1 MLGGVTWPLCALVAS
16 SVKERQSQ
24 QYQVFLR
31 SLYGSDE
38 LTSETLPQQCLAHVE
53 LSGGIKEL
61 FTKIQTVAWWYL
73 SFGFL
78 KTSFH
83 QVFFLILLNC
93 LWCTKLML
101 EFLVK
106 LLDKTCSFTS
116 TPPPN
121 RFVWKA
127 ESQRCG
133 WGRDQVGGESAGAPV
148 CRPTPQMAGWPRLS
162 EAATRSL
169 ELPHLSCAI
178 AFPVQSQRAAVTSSQ
193 MASPSQTWNLS
204 SN

>member
-1 MLGGVTWPLCALVAS
+1 MSNSVVAS
-16 SVKERQSQ
+16 RSFSRRFKRSGMVVS
-24 QYQVFLR
+24 FLW
-31 SLYGSDE
+31 
-38 LTSETLPQQCLAHVE
+38 LPENQFP
-53 LSGGIKEL
+53 S
-61 FTKIQTVAWWYL
+61 
-73 SFGFL
+73 SFL
-78 KTSFH
+78 
-83 QVFFLILLNC
+83 FLISLNC

-127 ESQRCG
+127 ESQRCGG

-178 AFPVQSQRAAVTSSQ
+178 AFPCAIT
-193 MASPSQTWNLS
+193 ASCSDQLRWHHRVRLGICLLIS
-204 SN
+204 W